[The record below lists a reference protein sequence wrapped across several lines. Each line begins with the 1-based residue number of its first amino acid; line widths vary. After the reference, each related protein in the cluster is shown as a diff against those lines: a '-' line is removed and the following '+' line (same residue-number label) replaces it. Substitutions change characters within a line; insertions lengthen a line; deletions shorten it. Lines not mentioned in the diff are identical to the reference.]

1 MKTLTTADDRVS
13 GAGHLQPI
21 DRYARPLPLA
31 RNAAGGTGSSSKL
44 KYDGRQ
50 FQVLDH
56 RSRAA
61 LPEADPLRCSISRGR
76 SHPPTAGSSA
86 SETPAFPPT
95 GASLYSCIRDFC
107 SRCRGGVRIVQI
119 ATGWRFGSSNSRS
132 LRSRLHHRRARETAS
147 QMALPLQGKMSLLP
161 GRSAHVEIVIWR
173 GMIFAAVLSVK

>member
-95 GASLYSCIRDFC
+95 GASLYSRRLFEMPRRGEDRPDRD
-107 SRCRGGVRIVQI
+107 RL
-119 ATGWRFGSSNSRS
+119 ALRFEQFKIQEVCVADFTIGKQKKPRAR
-132 LRSRLHHRRARETAS
+132 LHCRSRVR
-147 QMALPLQGKMSLLP
+147 
-161 GRSAHVEIVIWR
+161 
-173 GMIFAAVLSVK
+173 

>member
-76 SHPPTAGSSA
+76 SHPPN
-86 SETPAFPPT
+86 
-95 GASLYSCIRDFC
+95 RW
-107 SRCRGGVRIVQI
+107 IV
-119 ATGWRFGSSNSRS
+119 RFGNPGVPPDRGFLVFATTVRDAEARGEDRPDRDRPA
-132 LRSRLHHRRARETAS
+132 LRFE
-147 QMALPLQGKMSLLP
+147 QFKK
-161 GRSAHVEIVIWR
+161 SA
-173 GMIFAAVLSVK
+173 